1 MAQQRSGL
9 AALDVARVPAEIAAS
24 DHERGMPP
32 ADLSVARNSG
42 PKNLDA
48 ATAPVLNFVGLSRGA
63 RTGLTKTR
71 SETPRLDARD
81 VKILAILQ
89 REGRIS
95 KAALAER
102 VNLSATPC
110 WERLRRLEEAGI
122 IESYGAQISVKVF
135 GPVATVFVEIEI
147 ESHRSED
154 FARFEGAVARIPEI
168 VECWAVGG
176 GIDYL
181 CKVVVRNLA
190 DYQALVERLLA
201 DNIGI
206 RRYYSYVVTSAV
218 KNEPIPVDL
227 FVQPTA

>member
-1 MAQQRSGL
+1 MSDNL
-9 AALDVARVPAEIAAS
+9 ARAFSIA
-24 DHERGMPP
+24 GK
-32 ADLSVARNSG
+32 SG
-42 PKNLDA
+42 PEKLDA
-48 ATAPVLNFVGLSRGA
+48 AAAAVLNSPRLSRGA
-63 RTGLTKTR
+63 RTGLTNTR

-81 VKILAILQ
+81 IKILAILQ
-89 REGRIS
+89 REGRIP

-110 WERLRRLEEAGI
+110 WERLRRLEDAGI
-122 IESYGAQISVKVF
+122 IESYGAQISLKAF
-135 GPVATVFVEIEI
+135 GPVAIVFVEIEI

-154 FARFEGAVARIPEI
+154 FARFEKAVARIPEI

-190 DYQALVERLLA
+190 DYQALVERMLA
-201 DNIGI
+201 EQVGI

-218 KNEPIPVDL
+218 KNEPMPVNL
-227 FVQPTA
+227 LAQP

>member
-1 MAQQRSGL
+1 
-9 AALDVARVPAEIAAS
+9 
-24 DHERGMPP
+24 MP
-32 ADLSVARNSG
+32 G
-42 PKNLDA
+42 NLDA
-48 ATAPVLNFVGLSRGA
+48 TAAAVLNLAGLSRGA

-81 VKILAILQ
+81 IKILAILQ
-89 REGRIS
+89 REGRIP

-122 IESYGAQISVKVF
+122 IESYEAQISLKAF
-135 GPVATVFVEIEI
+135 GPVAIIFVEIEI

-181 CKVVVRNLA
+181 CKVVVRNLT
-190 DYQALVERLLA
+190 DYQALIERMLG
-201 DNIGI
+201 DQVGI

-218 KNEPIPVDL
+218 KNEPMPVSL
-227 FVQPTA
+227 LAHLTA

>member
-1 MAQQRSGL
+1 VSDNL
-9 AALDVARVPAEIAAS
+9 ARAFSIA
-24 DHERGMPP
+24 GK
-32 ADLSVARNSG
+32 SG
-42 PKNLDA
+42 PEKLDA
-48 ATAPVLNFVGLSRGA
+48 AAAAVLNSPRLSRGA
-63 RTGLTKTR
+63 RTGLSNTR

-81 VKILAILQ
+81 IKILAILQ
-89 REGRIS
+89 REGRIP

-110 WERLRRLEEAGI
+110 WERLRRLEDAGI
-122 IESYGAQISVKVF
+122 IESYGAQISLKAF
-135 GPVATVFVEIEI
+135 GPVAIVFVEIEI

-154 FARFEGAVARIPEI
+154 FARFEKAVARIPEI

-190 DYQALVERLLA
+190 DYQALVERMLA
-201 DNIGI
+201 EQVGI

-218 KNEPIPVDL
+218 KNEPMPVNL
-227 FVQPTA
+227 LAQP